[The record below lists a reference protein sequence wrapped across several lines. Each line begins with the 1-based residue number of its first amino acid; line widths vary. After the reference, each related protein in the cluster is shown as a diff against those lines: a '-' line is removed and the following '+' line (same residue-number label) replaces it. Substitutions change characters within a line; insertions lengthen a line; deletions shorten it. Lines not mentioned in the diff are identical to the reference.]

1 MFVILSFS
9 VSSFWDRVLV
19 ALASTG
25 ETATAEANY
34 FSLWKQQFEISNQ
47 NNFFLLQLWK
57 RCPAIDKKETL
68 PFFTTGKEGIAFIIA
83 DIMRQNLT
91 AN

>member
-9 VSSFWDRVLV
+9 VSSFWDRILV

-47 NNFFLLQLWK
+47 NNFLYFSCGGAQQLK
-57 RCPAIDKKETL
+57 TETL
-68 PFFTTGKEGIAFIIA
+68 PFLPLGRKELF
-83 DIMRQNLT
+83 L
-91 AN
+91 

>member
-9 VSSFWDRVLV
+9 VSSFWDRILV

-47 NNFFLLQLWK
+47 NNFCTSVVEEVPSNW
-57 RCPAIDKKETL
+57 
-68 PFFTTGKEGIAFIIA
+68 
-83 DIMRQNLT
+83 
-91 AN
+91 